1 MSTPQVIPQL
11 APAAGDVPGTDYYA
25 PAPTAIVTPLPRK
38 PTPAPQ
44 LAALDLM
51 FTYYD
56 AA

>member
-51 FTYYD
+51 FAYYD